1 MKGKGTRE
9 HENSQR
15 YPRLR
20 EILSQLDAQEGRL
33 TLKSLKINGNDL
45 IALGMTGRQIGD
57 CLNRLLEQVL
67 SGSLENEKSALIQ
80 AAKDEK

>member
-1 MKGKGTRE
+1 M
-9 HENSQR
+9 
-15 YPRLR
+15 
-20 EILSQLDAQEGRL
+20 DAQEGRL

-45 IALGMTGRQIGD
+45 IALGMSGRQIGD

-80 AAKDEK
+80 AAKGEK

>member
-1 MKGKGTRE
+1 M
-9 HENSQR
+9 
-15 YPRLR
+15 
-20 EILSQLDAQEGRL
+20 DAQEGRL

-80 AAKDEK
+80 AAKGEK